1 MKPPERD
8 RAPLLIAQVS
18 APLTGGA
25 RLSYPGSALA
35 RLPVGGRTQR
45 HSRRLATSIDTMT
58 VDLVC
63 DALVI

>member
-25 RLSYPGSALA
+25 RLSYRGSVHV
-35 RLPVGGRTQR
+35 RLLLGGWTQR
-45 HSRRLATSIDTMT
+45 HLTWLAISIDAMT
-58 VDLVC
+58 VDLLC
-63 DALVI
+63 DVLVL